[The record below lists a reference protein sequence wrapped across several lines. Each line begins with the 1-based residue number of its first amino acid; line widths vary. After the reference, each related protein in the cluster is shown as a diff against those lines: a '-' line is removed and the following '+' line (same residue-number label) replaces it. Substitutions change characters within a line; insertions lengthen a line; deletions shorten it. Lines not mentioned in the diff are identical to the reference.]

1 MRAPL
6 TLCFLL
12 TLAAGL
18 PAEDPARTYA
28 SRFERRY
35 NSAQTLQAT
44 FLEEYSESGKT
55 VRKESGTVSFRRPG
69 KMRWDYAAPEKNVF
83 LVDGKTTWF
92 YVPADRTVMK
102 VPAADSNDWRA
113 PVALLAGQW
122 KVSRACA
129 RLSLAPESQLNPA
142 NVVLSCVL
150 KGDPGGKSSATA
162 PDTTILFELVRDSG
176 ELVHLTIADA
186 PGGIRTEFYFR
197 NWVYNPSLPDTLFHF
212 SAPPNVTIVDAR
224 NSPFLPQH

>member
-1 MRAPL
+1 MRAPF
-6 TLCFLL
+6 TLLFLL
-12 TLAAGL
+12 LLTAGL
-18 PAEDPARTYA
+18 LAEDPAHTYA

-69 KMRWDYAAPEKNVF
+69 KMRWDYEAPEKNLF

-102 VPAADSNDWRA
+102 VPAADSNDWRT

-129 RLSLAPESQLNPA
+129 RLSLAPQPVDSPA
-142 NVVLSCVL
+142 NIELSCVL
-150 KGDPGGKSSATA
+150 KGDPGAKSPAA
-162 PDTTILFELVRDSG
+162 AADTTILFELVRDTG

-197 NWVYNPSLPDTLFHF
+197 NWVYNPPLPDTLFHF
-212 SAPPNVTIVDAR
+212 NAPPNVAIVDAR